1 MSATTSHQ
9 PHDTSTTGHPTRRA
23 ALKTS
28 LAVGAGVWLGTSRSA
43 RAASANERL
52 NIAFVG
58 IGGQG
63 AANLRGLRGENVVAL
78 CDVDDQRA
86 GDAYERFPQ
95 AKKFHDFRR
104 MFDEI
109 AGEIDAV
116 AISTPDHTH
125 FHAAYAA
132 MQLGKHVYLEK
143 PMAHSVEECRILTN
157 LAREKGLATQL
168 GVQRHT
174 IPNMHRIVE
183 LIRAG
188 AIGDVEEVHSWIE
201 GNRGMPE
208 YPPQTAPVPPHLKW
222 DLWLGP
228 ARERPFSPAYA
239 PYGWRFWW
247 DFGTGEMGNW
257 GCHILDI
264 PFWALDLKYPA
275 RVEATGPEPH
285 PQTSPRQ
292 MHVRY
297 EFPHDGTL
305 RPPVTLHWYHAE
317 NGPDILREHGL
328 DHSGMNTLFIGSEG
342 MLLCGFNKLQLLP
355 ANKFAD
361 YTPPEPSIP
370 DSPGF
375 HQEWIAACKGGPP
388 ATCHFD
394 YSGPLA
400 ETVLLGNV
408 AYRSGQGFDWKAEQL
423 EAKGSDRAAE
433 FLHSTYREGWQIT

>member
-1 MSATTSHQ
+1 MQANYLDRLDDMPESPQ
-9 PHDTSTTGHPTRRA
+9 LNRRT

-28 LAVGAGVWLGTSRSA
+28 LALGAGFWLGTNRST
-43 RAASANERL
+43 RAASANEKL
-52 NIAFVG
+52 NVAFIGVG
-58 IGGQG
+58 GRGQ
-63 AANLRGLRGENVVAL
+63 ANLDGLRRENVVAL

-86 GDAYERFPQ
+86 GDAYERFPK
-95 AKKFHDFRR
+95 AKKFYDFRR
-104 MFDEI
+104 MYDEMH
-109 AGEIDAV
+109 GQLDAV

-125 FHAAYAA
+125 FHATLPA

-143 PMAHSVEECRILTN
+143 PMAHSVEECRILTD
-157 LAREKGLATQL
+157 LAREKKLATQL

-174 IPNMHRIVE
+174 IANMHRIVE
-183 LIRAG
+183 LVRAG
-188 AIGDVEEVHSWIE
+188 AIGDVTEVHAWID
-201 GNRGMPE
+201 GDRGMPE
-208 YPPQTAPVPPHLKW
+208 YPPQTAPVPPNLKW

-264 PFWALDLKYPA
+264 PFWALNLKYPTH
-275 RVEATGPEPH
+275 VEASGPPPH
-285 PQTSPRQ
+285 EQTTPRQ

-297 EFPHDGTL
+297 EFPASGD
-305 RPPVTLHWYHAE
+305 RPAVTLHWHHAKD
-317 NGPDILREHGL
+317 GPDILREHGL
-328 DHSGMNTLFIGSEG
+328 TNRGMNNLFIGTRG
-342 MLLCGFNKLQLLP
+342 MLLCGFSERKLLP
-355 ANKFAD
+355 EEQYRDF
-361 YTPPEPSIP
+361 TPPPKTIP

-375 HQEWIAACKGGPP
+375 HEEWVAACKGGEP

-408 AYRSGQGFDWKAEQL
+408 AYRSGESFDWDAESL
-423 EAKGSDRAAE
+423 TSRGSASAE
-433 FLHSTYREGWQIT
+433 EFIRSSYRDGWKVA